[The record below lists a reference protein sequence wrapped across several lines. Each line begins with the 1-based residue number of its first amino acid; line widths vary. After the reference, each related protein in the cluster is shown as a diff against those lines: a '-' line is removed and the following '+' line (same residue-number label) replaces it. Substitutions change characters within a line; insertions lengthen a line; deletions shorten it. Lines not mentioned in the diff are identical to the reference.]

1 MQKARKN
8 AEKANGDQ
16 PTNRPTDQP
25 TDMTSYRSA
34 RTHLKMIEKNLGNM
48 RTEEGDKRKRAAQ
61 LNTRVCNGNLF
72 SLLPIKNISVCYKR
86 INASML

>member
-1 MQKARKN
+1 MIGMKKYVKMSRFVQFKRLR
-8 AEKANGDQ
+8 D
-16 PTNRPTDQP
+16 RPTDQP
-25 TDMTSYRSA
+25 TDMTSYKSA

-72 SLLPIKNISVCYKR
+72 SLLPIKKT
-86 INASML
+86 